1 MRLKF
6 YAIKNEIK
14 ILSNLL
20 FKNIIFTDILL
31 LKELEGMSYMNNKNF
46 KKTAK
51 ILSVAMALIMVGSA
65 LAIFIR

>member
-1 MRLKF
+1 M
-6 YAIKNEIK
+6 
-14 ILSNLL
+14 L

-51 ILSVAMALIMVGSA
+51 ILSVAMALIMAGSA